1 MKIEKILHNKNGQAY
16 YLLGDNMLKKII
28 NVIKKIIMAVLLI
41 YAYNKLALPLNVI
54 IPMNIITVFLVALC
68 GIPSILMLVLFSLI
82 CI

>member
-1 MKIEKILHNKNGQAY
+1 MKIVKILHNNYGQAY

-28 NVIKKIIMAVLLI
+28 NIIKKIILSVLFI

-54 IPMNIITVFLVALC
+54 IPMNLITVILVAAC
-68 GIPSILMLVLFSLI
+68 GIPSILMLVLFSLV

>member
-1 MKIEKILHNKNGQAY
+1 MLQKIFNI
-16 YLLGDNMLKKII
+16 
-28 NVIKKIIMAVLLI
+28 IKKIIMSVLFI

-54 IPMNIITVFLVALC
+54 IPMNIITVCLVALC